1 MNEIKGGELLL
12 RCLHQER
19 VEHVL
24 AITDGTYMSFL
35 EPLERLG
42 YEFGLRLVVPRHEAA
57 AAHMCDAY
65 TRVSGKPAVVMGCAG
80 PGAANLISGLIC
92 AEAEG
97 SPVVA
102 ITTTRRSDIGDAY
115 LQHAA
120 MQVGDQQSYLKAA
133 VKWSGQVEHWKRIP
147 DMVRH
152 AFRMALSGRPGPV
165 NLLIP
170 QDILDQTGDLDAV
183 ELVEP
188 ERYRF
193 SAMGKQT
200 ANEDAIRHAADL
212 LVNATQVGIHVGN
225 GCERAEAG
233 REVRALAEHLGMP
246 ITKSA
251 RGAAVVPCDHP
262 QVIQTLSP
270 GALLSHTQADV
281 LLIVGTRLGEMAA
294 FGQPPFWPDTDSTK
308 TIQIDSEPTHIGVN
322 RPVDVGLVGDAKVV
336 LQQLIDAVKLLC
348 EPRGM
353 HPAVSQYKV
362 LEAQW
367 RQNLDEVADSMQ
379 EPMCIGAA
387 VRECDRFFGD
397 DVIVALDGGN
407 TSWWGFH
414 YLRARS
420 ERSLVHSTVYGHLG
434 TGLPYALGAKLA
446 HPDRPVYCIS
456 GDSAFG
462 FNMQELETSL
472 REGLPVTCIVMVDGA
487 WGMEKTAQRRTW
499 GREAP
504 WFHTNHLEEVRYD
517 RLCESVGGHG
527 EYVTRASD
535 LKPALER
542 ASASGKTTVV
552 HCVIDPD
559 SNVWPPGI
567 EAWVALR
574 SGKTTEFLVSMMS
587 KFQQT

>member
-19 VEHVL
+19 VKYVH
-24 AITDGTYMSFL
+24 AITDGTYMAFL

-42 YEFGLRLVVPRHEAA
+42 DEFGIRLVVPRHEAA
-57 AAHMCDAY
+57 AAHMCDSY
-65 TRVSGKPAVVMGCAG
+65 TRVSGKPAVVMACAG

-120 MQVGDQQSYLKAA
+120 MQIGDQQGYYKAA
-133 VKWSGQVEHWKRIP
+133 VKWSGKVEHWKRIP

-152 AFRMALSGRPGPV
+152 AFRMAMSGRPGPV
-165 NLLIP
+165 NLVIP
-170 QDILDQTGDLDAV
+170 QDILDQTGDFDSV

-200 ANEDAIRHAADL
+200 ANEDAIRVAAEL
-212 LVNATQVGIHVGN
+212 LTSATLVGIHVGN

-233 REVRALAEHLGMP
+233 EEVRALAEHLGMP
-246 ITKSA
+246 ITKTA
-251 RGAAVVPCDHP
+251 RGSAVVPCDHP

-281 LLIVGTRLGEMAA
+281 LLIVGTRLGEMSA
-294 FGQPPFWPDTDSTK
+294 FGQPPFWPDTKSAK

-322 RPVDVGLVGDAKVV
+322 RPVDVGLVGDAKAV
-336 LQQLIDAVKLLC
+336 LQQLLEAVKSRC
-348 EPRGM
+348 EPREL
-353 HPAVSQYKV
+353 HPAVPQFKA

-367 RQNLDEVADSMQ
+367 RQNLDEVADGMQ
-379 EPMCIGAA
+379 EPMCVGAA
-387 VRECDRFFGD
+387 VRECNRFFGD

-414 YLRARS
+414 YLRART
-420 ERSLVHSTVYGHLG
+420 ERSFVHSTVYGHLG

-462 FNMQELETSL
+462 FNVQELETSI
-472 REGLPVTCIVMVDGA
+472 RENLPVTCIVMVDGA
-487 WGMEKTAQRRTW
+487 WGMEKAAQKRSF
-499 GREAP
+499 GREVP
-504 WFHTNHLEEVRYD
+504 WFHMNLHEEVRYD
-517 RLCESVGGHG
+517 RLCESLGGHG

-542 ASASGKTTVV
+542 ASASGKTTVI
-552 HCVIDPD
+552 HCAIDPD
-559 SNVWPPGI
+559 SNIWPPGL

-574 SGKTTEFLVSMMS
+574 SGKTTEFLMSMAS